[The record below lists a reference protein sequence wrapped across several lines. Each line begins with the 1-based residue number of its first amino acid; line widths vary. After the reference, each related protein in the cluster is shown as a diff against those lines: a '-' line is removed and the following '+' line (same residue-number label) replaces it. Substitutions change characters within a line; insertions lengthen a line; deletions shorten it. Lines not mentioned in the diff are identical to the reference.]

1 MPKKRNLKEL
11 LADQTLTDAEK
22 LAQYK
27 TTYYSEWDKVKG
39 TLMKRVNKC
48 QCCGRTKDQLKS
60 GSLEI
65 HHNSYDH
72 LCNELEH
79 LDDLIVVCPN
89 CHKKIHSMPHNLSS
103 FKPIRIKMPTVEQYE
118 EMLAN
123 KGCTNKE

>member
-1 MPKKRNLKEL
+1 ME
-11 LADQTLTDAEK
+11 
-22 LAQYK
+22 
-27 TTYYSEWDKVKG
+27 V
-39 TLMKRVNKC
+39 
-48 QCCGRTKDQLKS
+48 
-60 GSLEI
+60 

-79 LDDLIVVCPN
+79 LDDLIVVCQN

-123 KGCTNKE
+123 KGCTNKEWNNLEHYRRIDYWEM

>member
-1 MPKKRNLKEL
+1 MPKKRNIKEL

-27 TTYYSEWDKVKG
+27 TTYYSEWDKVKAAV
-39 TLMKRVNKC
+39 LKKVNKC

-79 LDDLIVVCPN
+79 LEDLIVVCPN
-89 CHKKIHSMPHNLSS
+89 CHKKIHGMPHNLST

-123 KGCTNKE
+123 KE

>member
-1 MPKKRNLKEL
+1 MPKKKDLKEL
-11 LADQTLTDAEK
+11 LADNTLTDAEK

-27 TTYYSEWDKVKG
+27 TTYYSEWDKVKAAV
-39 TLMKRVNKC
+39 MKRANNKC

-60 GSLEI
+60 GALEI

-79 LDDLIVVCPN
+79 LDDLIAVCVN

-123 KGCTNKE
+123 KE

>member
-11 LADQTLTDAEK
+11 LADQILTDAEK

-27 TTYYSEWDKVKG
+27 TTYYSEWDKVKAAV
-39 TLMKRVNKC
+39 MKRANNKC

-79 LDDLIVVCPN
+79 LEDLILVCPN
-89 CHKKIHSMPHNLSS
+89 CHKKIHSMPHNLST
-103 FKPIRIKMPTVEQYE
+103 FKPQRIKMPTVEQYE

-123 KGCTNKE
+123 KE